1 LLLAIRELLDNADSV
16 VQELEKSIKPAMM
29 ELDELQQKIKNMEH
43 IEEIAHEI
51 DNLKKKLAWSWVYD
65 VDRQIEEQTV
75 KLLKLKERIPA
86 CQEKIDGH
94 AVS

>member
-1 LLLAIRELLDNADSV
+1 M
-16 VQELEKSIKPAMM
+16 QELEKSIKPAMM

-51 DNLKKKLAWSWVYD
+51 DNLKKKLAWFWVYD